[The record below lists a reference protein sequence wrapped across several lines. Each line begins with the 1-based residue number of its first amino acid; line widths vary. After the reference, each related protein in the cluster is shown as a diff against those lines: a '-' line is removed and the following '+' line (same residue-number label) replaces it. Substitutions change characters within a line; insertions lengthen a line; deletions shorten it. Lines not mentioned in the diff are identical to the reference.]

1 MTASED
7 IDNLVIVPP
16 EKPLKMRAQPIM
28 PPRVKRM
35 WQKLWLKPREE
46 RREADRGRNGAGAR
60 DHAGSG
66 AGDGRNRPALRPWYG
81 AEYAML
87 VHRRRRL
94 LSTLVIVTVALGL
107 LKWAAA
113 MPSDITVWT
122 RAAVIV
128 LFVLTIG
135 AILCILAIPSG
146 KQTGKMQSLSSGD
159 DEKSLFL
166 KSDSSATSEDDL
178 TVSSVSSGSVARTY
192 EQQLETRVKNILK
205 NVDGVGKV
213 DVMIALY
220 SSSEKVI
227 RSDTNSSGALTE
239 ETDSTGGTRRSESS
253 AYSTTT
259 VMEDSNGNSTPVIEK
274 EVYPEISGIVISAEG
289 GDDPKVRSEIS
300 TAMEALF
307 GLPAHKIKVLKRAG

>member
-1 MTASED
+1 
-7 IDNLVIVPP
+7 
-16 EKPLKMRAQPIM
+16 
-28 PPRVKRM
+28 
-35 WQKLWLKPREE
+35 
-46 RREADRGRNGAGAR
+46 
-60 DHAGSG
+60 
-66 AGDGRNRPALRPWYG
+66 
-81 AEYAML
+81 
-87 VHRRRRL
+87 
-94 LSTLVIVTVALGL
+94 
-107 LKWAAA
+107 
-113 MPSDITVWT
+113 
-122 RAAVIV
+122 
-128 LFVLTIG
+128 
-135 AILCILAIPSG
+135 
-146 KQTGKMQSLSSGD
+146 MQSLSSGD
-159 DEKSLFL
+159 VEKSLFL

-178 TVSSVSSGSVARTY
+178 IVSSVSSGSVARTY

>member
-1 MTASED
+1 MWKSE
-7 IDNLVIVPP
+7 LW
-16 EKPLKMRAQPIM
+16 
-28 PPRVKRM
+28 KR
-35 WQKLWLKPREE
+35 K
-46 RREADRGRNGAGAR
+46 D
-60 DHAGSG
+60 
-66 AGDGRNRPALRPWYG
+66 
-81 AEYAML
+81 
-87 VHRRRRL
+87 
-94 LSTLVIVTVALGL
+94 
-107 LKWAAA
+107 KW
-113 MPSDITVWT
+113 
-122 RAAVIV
+122 

-146 KQTGKMQSLSSGD
+146 KQTGKAQSLSSGD
-159 DEKSLFL
+159 VAKSLFF
-166 KSDSSATSEDDL
+166 KSDTSATAGSGGTGGDTNLADNQVGVASEDDL
-178 TVSSVSSGSVARTY
+178 AVSSVSAGSVARTY

-227 RSDTNSSGALTE
+227 RSDTNSSGSLTE
-239 ETDSTGGTRRSESS
+239 ETDSSGGTRRSESS

>member
-1 MTASED
+1 MWKSE
-7 IDNLVIVPP
+7 LW
-16 EKPLKMRAQPIM
+16 
-28 PPRVKRM
+28 KR
-35 WQKLWLKPREE
+35 K
-46 RREADRGRNGAGAR
+46 D
-60 DHAGSG
+60 
-66 AGDGRNRPALRPWYG
+66 
-81 AEYAML
+81 
-87 VHRRRRL
+87 
-94 LSTLVIVTVALGL
+94 
-107 LKWAAA
+107 KW
-113 MPSDITVWT
+113 
-122 RAAVIV
+122 

-166 KSDSSATSEDDL
+166 KSDSSVTSGAGGTGRDTNLAGSPVGATSEDDL
-178 TVSSVSSGSVARTY
+178 TVSSVSSGSVTRTY

-227 RSDTNSSGALTE
+227 RSDTNSSGSLTE
-239 ETDSTGGTRRSESS
+239 EADSSGGTRRSESS

-259 VMEDSNGNSTPVIEK
+259 IMEDSNGNSTPVIEK

>member
-1 MTASED
+1 MWKSE
-7 IDNLVIVPP
+7 LW
-16 EKPLKMRAQPIM
+16 
-28 PPRVKRM
+28 KR
-35 WQKLWLKPREE
+35 K
-46 RREADRGRNGAGAR
+46 D
-60 DHAGSG
+60 
-66 AGDGRNRPALRPWYG
+66 
-81 AEYAML
+81 
-87 VHRRRRL
+87 
-94 LSTLVIVTVALGL
+94 
-107 LKWAAA
+107 KW
-113 MPSDITVWT
+113 
-122 RAAVIV
+122 

-166 KSDSSATSEDDL
+166 KSDSSVTSGAGGTGRDTNLAGSPVGATSEDDL
-178 TVSSVSSGSVARTY
+178 TVSSVSSGSVTRTY

>member
-1 MTASED
+1 MWKSE
-7 IDNLVIVPP
+7 LW
-16 EKPLKMRAQPIM
+16 
-28 PPRVKRM
+28 KR
-35 WQKLWLKPREE
+35 K
-46 RREADRGRNGAGAR
+46 D
-60 DHAGSG
+60 
-66 AGDGRNRPALRPWYG
+66 
-81 AEYAML
+81 
-87 VHRRRRL
+87 
-94 LSTLVIVTVALGL
+94 
-107 LKWAAA
+107 KW
-113 MPSDITVWT
+113 
-122 RAAVIV
+122 

-135 AILCILAIPSG
+135 TILCILAIPSG
-146 KQTGKMQSLSSGD
+146 KQTGKMQSLPSGD
-159 DEKSLFL
+159 VAKSLFL
-166 KSDSSATSEDDL
+166 KSDSSVTSGAGGTGRDTNLAGSPVGATSEDNL
-178 TVSSVSSGSVARTY
+178 TVSSVSSGSVTRTY

-227 RSDTNSSGALTE
+227 RSDTNSSGSLTE
-239 ETDSTGGTRRSESS
+239 ETDSSGGTRRSESS

-259 VMEDSNGNSTPVIEK
+259 IMEDSNGNSTPVIEK

>member
-1 MTASED
+1 MWKSE
-7 IDNLVIVPP
+7 LW
-16 EKPLKMRAQPIM
+16 
-28 PPRVKRM
+28 KR
-35 WQKLWLKPREE
+35 K
-46 RREADRGRNGAGAR
+46 D
-60 DHAGSG
+60 
-66 AGDGRNRPALRPWYG
+66 
-81 AEYAML
+81 
-87 VHRRRRL
+87 
-94 LSTLVIVTVALGL
+94 
-107 LKWAAA
+107 KW
-113 MPSDITVWT
+113 
-122 RAAVIV
+122 

-146 KQTGKMQSLSSGD
+146 KQAGKSQNGSS
-159 DEKSLFL
+159 ESFAKSLFL
-166 KSDSSATSEDDL
+166 KNE
-178 TVSSVSSGSVARTY
+178 SSGSAELGSGGNVTGAGVGAFGETGAEDGLAVSSSSVTRTY

-220 SSSEKVI
+220 ASSEKVI
-227 RSDTNSSGALTE
+227 RSDTNSSGSLTE
-239 ETDSTGGTRRSESS
+239 ETDSSGGTRRSESS

-259 VMEDSNGNSTPVIEK
+259 VMEDSNGNSAPVIEK

>member
-1 MTASED
+1 MWKSE
-7 IDNLVIVPP
+7 
-16 EKPLKMRAQPIM
+16 
-28 PPRVKRM
+28 
-35 WQKLWLKPREE
+35 LWKKK
-46 RREADRGRNGAGAR
+46 D
-60 DHAGSG
+60 
-66 AGDGRNRPALRPWYG
+66 
-81 AEYAML
+81 
-87 VHRRRRL
+87 
-94 LSTLVIVTVALGL
+94 
-107 LKWAAA
+107 KW
-113 MPSDITVWT
+113 
-122 RAAVIV
+122 

-146 KQTGKMQSLSSGD
+146 RQTGKTQSSSSGD
-159 DEKSLFL
+159 VAKSLFFRN
-166 KSDSSATSEDDL
+166 DSSTSTEPGSGGNATGAGALGDTGAEDSL
-178 TVSSVSSGSVARTY
+178 AVSSSSVARTY

-220 SSSEKVI
+220 ASSEKVI
-227 RSDTNSSGALTE
+227 RSDTNSSGSLTE
-239 ETDSTGGTRRSESS
+239 ETDSSGGTRRSESS

-259 VMEDSNGNSTPVIEK
+259 VMEDSNGNSAPVIEK

>member
-1 MTASED
+1 MWKSE
-7 IDNLVIVPP
+7 LW
-16 EKPLKMRAQPIM
+16 
-28 PPRVKRM
+28 KR
-35 WQKLWLKPREE
+35 K
-46 RREADRGRNGAGAR
+46 D
-60 DHAGSG
+60 
-66 AGDGRNRPALRPWYG
+66 
-81 AEYAML
+81 
-87 VHRRRRL
+87 
-94 LSTLVIVTVALGL
+94 
-107 LKWAAA
+107 KW
-113 MPSDITVWT
+113 
-122 RAAVIV
+122 

-135 AILCILAIPSG
+135 TILCILAISSG
-146 KQTGKMQSLSSGD
+146 KQTGKMQSLPSGD
-159 DEKSLFL
+159 VAKSLFL
-166 KSDSSATSEDDL
+166 KSDSSVTSGAGGTGRDTNLAGSPVGATSEDDL
-178 TVSSVSSGSVARTY
+178 TVSSVSSGSVTRTY

-227 RSDTNSSGALTE
+227 RSDTNSSGSLTE
-239 ETDSTGGTRRSESS
+239 EADSSGGTRRSESS

-259 VMEDSNGNSTPVIEK
+259 IMEDSNGNSTPVIEK

>member
-1 MTASED
+1 MWKSE
-7 IDNLVIVPP
+7 LW
-16 EKPLKMRAQPIM
+16 
-28 PPRVKRM
+28 KR
-35 WQKLWLKPREE
+35 K
-46 RREADRGRNGAGAR
+46 D
-60 DHAGSG
+60 
-66 AGDGRNRPALRPWYG
+66 
-81 AEYAML
+81 
-87 VHRRRRL
+87 
-94 LSTLVIVTVALGL
+94 
-107 LKWAAA
+107 KW
-113 MPSDITVWT
+113 
-122 RAAVIV
+122 

-178 TVSSVSSGSVARTY
+178 TVSSVSSGSVTRTY

-227 RSDTNSSGALTE
+227 RSDTNSSGSLTE
-239 ETDSTGGTRRSESS
+239 EADSSGGTRRSESS

-259 VMEDSNGNSTPVIEK
+259 IMEDSNGNSTPVIEK